1 MCGWGGGEGIRGVC
15 SGGYMFPSLSGARQ
29 TEDSTFPGQESDQET
44 DAQNKPKQKKK
55 RPGSQVTS
63 SLRQQPW
70 RKGADFRRIEGVP
83 FSSPQN
89 LQANFPSRFRERR
102 RSGAEPGGRA
112 EPSGPS
118 APPALLCPGFTRI
131 ANALGEM

>member
-1 MCGWGGGEGIRGVC
+1 MHRIN
-15 SGGYMFPSLSGARQ
+15 
-29 TEDSTFPGQESDQET
+29 
-44 DAQNKPKQKKK
+44 QNKKK
-55 RPGSQVTS
+55 RPRSQVTS

-70 RKGADFRRIEGVP
+70 RKGADFRRIESVP

-89 LQANFPSRFRERR
+89 LQPNFPSRFRERR

-112 EPSGPS
+112 DPSGPS